1 MGMMTRLPV
10 TGNSSPYFDLSG
22 LKGFAG
28 KAQLYG
34 LVACYYLGVILQLS
48 SASTR
53 LSSLTLGANLGVN
66 LPTDQQTN
74 LYQQVAYE
82 S

>member
-48 SASTR
+48 SVSTR
-53 LSSLTLGANLGVN
+53 LSSLTFGCQFRCQSPNR
-66 LPTDQQTN
+66 PTN
-74 LYQQVAYE
+74 KPVPAC
-82 S
+82 SV